1 MSIKTVCTVV
11 LVHAFEQAFQQDAFG
26 GIGNILHSG
35 EYFYTVVFEVF
46 AVDRHFILVA
56 GESV

>member
-1 MSIKTVCTVV
+1 MSIKIFRRIV
-11 LVHAFEQAFQQDAFG
+11 LVHAFEQAFQQDPFR

-35 EYFYTVVFEVF
+35 EYFDAVVFEVF

-56 GESV
+56 GETV